1 MFVFRRIFAL
11 LPASSDTKTF
21 SEDREKD
28 FLKHKACPAIFC
40 QAKKTITQPFDVL
53 MNAGTFTILYVGTHW
68 QDV

>member
-40 QAKKTITQPFDVL
+40 QANERRYI
-53 MNAGTFTILYVGTHW
+53 
-68 QDV
+68 QDIIRGDALARCLIGL